1 MAFAAE
7 NDSVAAVAW
16 LILLINVIWSVIY
29 DTLYAMVDRDD
40 DISIG
45 LKSTAILFGQYDL
58 LILRL
63 LKISMVALLLLSG
76 LWMQFAWPWFLGV
89 AVATGLFAWQ
99 QYMVR
104 SRNRDACF
112 KAFLNNNWV
121 GMAIWVGLL
130 ANYAII

>member
-1 MAFAAE
+1 
-7 NDSVAAVAW
+7 
-16 LILLINVIWSVIY
+16 
-29 DTLYAMVDRDD
+29 MV
-40 DISIG
+40 
-45 LKSTAILFGQYDL
+45 
-58 LILRL
+58 
-63 LKISMVALLLLSG
+63 VLLLLTG
-76 LWMQFAWPWFLGV
+76 LWIQFAWPWFLGV